1 MALLQGEAAIR
12 HTGTLPSHSDVFQ
25 QVADEEK
32 CVISS
37 RAVGIQVTGLL
48 AESYAT
54 KGFHNK
60 AKSCKWGPMAGFVLA
75 DPRFGKLGEDREDRS
90 GQREALLKA
99 IKSGGKETPLYI
111 SEARRQDLLKP
122 PLSAMRMGWMVDSE
136 THYYFAN
143 SPMGRLMLF
152 MLKRTQS
159 APGAA
164 GKDLWAVHY
173 ALTETALTT
182 GLKDRAAGYQYLP
195 VKAMVDPNCPP
206 SVGATYRAATTGDYD
221 LFAVFPK
228 RESFSR
234 GGQDKRAV
242 PGSDRFRTPIQQYI
256 AHEDKHLG
264 NITSRVKKL
273 MLLINRYAQLAGYCG
288 GDIVH
293 HSDEAGRPL
302 VNDIDFPFIA
312 WIPGTALPYA
322 VCNPAEFKEFISLL
336 GFDYVLALNPGWL
349 RQLGISTGTSGAYT
363 V

>member
-1 MALLQGEAAIR
+1 MALLQGDAAIR
-12 HTGTLPSHSDVFQ
+12 HTGTLPAHSDVFQ
-25 QVADEEK
+25 KVANAEK

-90 GQREALLKA
+90 GQRTALVKA
-99 IKSGGKETPLYI
+99 RRSGARETPLYI

-122 PLSAMRMGWMVDSE
+122 PLNAMRLGWKVDSE

-143 SPMGRLMLF
+143 SPSGRLMLF
-152 MLKRTQS
+152 MLKRTQR
-159 APGAA
+159 APGAG

-173 ALTETALTT
+173 ALTETALTS
-182 GLKDRAAGYQYLP
+182 GLKDQAGSHEYLP

-228 RESFSR
+228 RARFDR
-234 GGQDKRAV
+234 GGQDQRPV
-242 PGSDRFRTPIQQYI
+242 PGSDRFRTPIQQFI
-256 AHEDKHLG
+256 AHEDLHLG
-264 NITSRVKKL
+264 NITPRVKKL
-273 MLLINRYAQLAGYCG
+273 MLLINREARLAGYCG

-302 VNDIDFPFIA
+302 VNDIDFPFIG
-312 WIPGTALPYA
+312 WIPGKSQPYA
-322 VCNPAEFKEFISLL
+322 VCNTSEFKEFIALL
-336 GFDYVLALNPGWL
+336 DFDYMLNLNPGWL
-349 RQLGISTGTSGAYT
+349 RQLGVMTGTSGAYT